1 MSNIKVGLWISFVIS
16 IIQARLPL
24 SHAFIAVTRIFGLQ
38 RQTKVPRTDLFYKLK
53 GEKNDLQSVRHF

>member
-38 RQTKVPRTDLFYKLK
+38 RQTKVPRTNLFYKLK
-53 GEKNDLQSVRHF
+53 GEK